1 MNGEDVTALDHGVG
15 LQQLRQR
22 RGPDRQETLPQLGLG
37 RLDKGEDETDVRME
51 SLQTETERE
60 IRVAESLTST
70 SSGSNC
76 RDEIE

>member
-22 RGPDRQETLPQLGLG
+22 RGPDRQETLPQLGLR
-37 RLDKGEDETDVRME
+37 RLDKGEDETDVGLE
-51 SLQTETERE
+51 SLKTETERE
-60 IRVAESLTST
+60 VRLTESLTT
-70 SSGSNC
+70 SGSNC

>member
-1 MNGEDVTALDHGVG
+1 MNGEDATALDHGVG